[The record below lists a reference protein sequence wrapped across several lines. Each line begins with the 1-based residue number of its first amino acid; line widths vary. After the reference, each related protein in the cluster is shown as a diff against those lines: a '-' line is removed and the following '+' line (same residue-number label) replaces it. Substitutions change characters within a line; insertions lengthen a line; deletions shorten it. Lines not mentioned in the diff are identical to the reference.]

1 MKDCTRKTQKSPR
14 PAEVVGDIAKID
26 LGFRAKNGHIIV
38 DKEFA
43 WLDRYNWHLSEG
55 GYARS
60 KAGGTIKL
68 IHRMI
73 IGVPPK
79 GYYVDH
85 IDGDPKNNRTE
96 NLRFVTNR
104 QNVMNQGLHKS
115 NTSGYKGI
123 YRRVSDNRVSW
134 LAKINDNG
142 KQIHGGTFSTKE
154 DAARRYDE
162 LAIKY
167 FGDYARLNFPSD
179 IIKA

>member
-104 QNVMNQGLHKS
+104 
-115 NTSGYKGI
+115 
-123 YRRVSDNRVSW
+123 
-134 LAKINDNG
+134 
-142 KQIHGGTFSTKE
+142 
-154 DAARRYDE
+154 
-162 LAIKY
+162 
-167 FGDYARLNFPSD
+167 
-179 IIKA
+179 